1 MFYGKIFTK
10 ERRHAADWLGFYVWR
25 NLQLRLPRVVA
36 ECGLPGG
43 KLRLV
48 GRPALS
54 FVEEEVMRRRVLIPA
69 GTLLEM
75 EIYQENIDRLFRMMA
90 RGVHE
95 FQ

>member
-1 MFYGKIFTK
+1 
-10 ERRHAADWLGFYVWR
+10 
-25 NLQLRLPRVVA
+25 
-36 ECGLPGG
+36 
-43 KLRLV
+43 
-48 GRPALS
+48 
-54 FVEEEVMRRRVLIPA
+54 MRRRVLIPA

>member
-36 ECGLPGG
+36 EYGLLGG
-43 KLRLV
+43 EHCPMGRL
-48 GRPALS
+48 ALS
-54 FVEEEVMRRRVLIPA
+54 VVEEEVMEKRVLIPA